1 MKPEKA
7 LALVHRY
14 AELNRSMKDISA
26 RIGQRLAQCN
36 GYSGRRNDPHYSTG
50 KIDSKGRELDVHL
63 TNWYT
68 PERGEY
74 GTHEYHDIG
83 LEEHGAECCHCYEAH
98 LLIQQRKLIRKEF
111 GNVKSQ
117 ISRSLS

>member
-26 RIGQRLAQCN
+26 RIGQRLAQCK
-36 GYSGRRNDPHYSTG
+36 GHSGKRNDPFSSG
-50 KIDSKGRELDVHL
+50 ELDSKGRELDVHL
-63 TNWYT
+63 THWYK
-68 PERGEY
+68 PEIGEY
-74 GTHEYHDIG
+74 GSVSWHDIT
-83 LEEHGAECCHCYEAH
+83 LEDHGAECSHCYEVH
-98 LLIQQRKLIRKEF
+98 LLIQQRKLVRKEF

-117 ISRSLS
+117 ISRSTP